1 MNTSVNFTHRNA
13 PGAVAGRG
21 AWLWLALGLVV
32 GTGAVSAFAATAPEW
47 RLATSL
53 YSDVKARAIGDI
65 VTIIIEESSAVNR
78 EAKQESAKSTTG
90 SGSASFEHPTV
101 STATEVING
110 KYQKV
115 TVPEFGWQFK
125 HDFSGG
131 GQLSSKED
139 FTSTMSARVLDVLPN
154 GNLLLEGKRTV
165 KLQQENVQVTL
176 TGLVRPKDI
185 SSFNTVSSSR
195 LADASIRY
203 DTQGPLVRDQQRGLF
218 TKMVNWLNLF

>member
-1 MNTSVNFTHRNA
+1 MNPSFHPWVGRA
-13 PGAVAGRG
+13 RRVAWLLPALALAVGPGAVQT
-21 AWLWLALGLVV
+21 L
-32 GTGAVSAFAATAPEW
+32 FAAAPEW

-53 YSDVKARAIGDI
+53 YADVKARAIGDI

-78 EAKQESAKSTTG
+78 EAKQESAKNTTG
-90 SGSASFEHPTV
+90 SGSANFQNPTV
-101 STATEVING
+101 STATDVING
-110 KYQKV
+110 KYQKLN
-115 TVPEFGWQFK
+115 VPEFGWQFK
-125 HDFSGG
+125 QDFSGG

-165 KLQQENVQVTL
+165 KLQQENVEVTL

-185 SSFNTVSSSR
+185 SSDNTVSSSR

-203 DTQGPLVRDQQRGLF
+203 DTQGPMVRDQQRGLF

>member
-1 MNTSVNFTHRNA
+1 MNPPLHLW
-13 PGAVAGRG
+13 AGRARRA
-21 AWLWLALGLVV
+21 AWLLPVLGLVV
-32 GTGAVSAFAATAPEW
+32 GAGSVQALFAAAPEW

-53 YSDVKARAIGDI
+53 YADVKARAIGDI

-78 EAKQESAKSTTG
+78 EAKQESAKSTSG
-90 SGSASFEHPTV
+90 SGSANFQNPTV

-110 KYQKV
+110 KYQKLS
-115 TVPEFGWQFK
+115 VPDFGWQLK

-131 GQLSSKED
+131 WQLSSKED

-185 SSFNTVSSSR
+185 SSDNTVSSSR

-203 DTQGPLVRDQQRGLF
+203 DTQGPMVRDQQRGLF

>member
-1 MNTSVNFTHRNA
+1 MNTSFHTRSGTVQR
-13 PGAVAGRG
+13 AV
-21 AWLWLALGLVV
+21 WILLALGLA
-32 GTGAVSAFAATAPEW
+32 GAEAVSARSAPASEWRFATA
-47 RLATSL
+47 L

-65 VTIIIEESSAVNR
+65 VTIIIEESSSVNR
-78 EAKQESAKSTTG
+78 EAKQETGKSTTG
-90 SGSASFEHPTV
+90 GGSASFQHPYVT
-101 STATEVING
+101 TATEVIGG
-110 KYQKV
+110 KYQKA

-154 GNLLLEGKRTV
+154 GNLLVEGKRTV